1 MKNTGKIYNEQEW
14 QGINTSDFIYA
25 VNIDNCSVTI
35 SEYKGKG
42 GNVIIPA
49 LIDCKLVTGID
60 FDAFENCTSLTCVT
74 IPNSVTRIGNGVFS
88 ECTGL
93 TVVTI
98 PDSVIS
104 IWIAAFYGCTS
115 LTSII
120 IPDSVTRIG
129 KHAFANCENLTCI
142 TIPNSVKEI
151 GELSFYGCESL
162 TKVTF
167 ERADTVIDNDNTFPN
182 GSSMRTA
189 YTAGGIGTY
198 TRASESDN
206 WEKK

>member
-1 MKNTGKIYNEQEW
+1 MKNTGEIYNKQEW
-14 QGINTSDFIYA
+14 QGINTSDFIYI
-25 VNIDNCSVTI
+25 VHTDNCSVTI

-42 GNVIIPA
+42 GSVIIPA
-49 LIDCKLVTGID
+49 LIGCKLVTDID
-60 FDAFENCTSLTCVT
+60 FHAFEKCTSLTCVT

-93 TVVTI
+93 SSVTI

-104 IWIAAFYGCTS
+104 IGIAAFYGCTS
-115 LTSII
+115 LTGII

-129 KHAFANCENLTCI
+129 KHTFAHCENLTGI
-142 TIPNSVKEI
+142 TIPNSTKEI
-151 GELSFYGCESL
+151 GELAFYGCESL

-167 ERADTVIDNDNTFPN
+167 ERADTVLDNVNSFP
-182 GSSMRTA
+182 GGKSLRA
-189 YTAGGIGTY
+189 VYTAGGAGTY
-198 TRASESDN
+198 TRARV